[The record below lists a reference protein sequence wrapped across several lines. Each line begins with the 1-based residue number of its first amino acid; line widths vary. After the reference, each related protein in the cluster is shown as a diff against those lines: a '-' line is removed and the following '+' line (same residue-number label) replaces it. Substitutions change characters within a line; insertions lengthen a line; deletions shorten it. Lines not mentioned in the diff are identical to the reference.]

1 MKLYDILKQYSESG
15 IVPYHM
21 PGHKRSA
28 EFDYIS
34 PASSIDFTEV
44 DGLDDLHAPTGI
56 LADAQERAAEVWGAD
71 ESHFLVNGSTGGI
84 LAAVYAL
91 CRGRHVIMARGCH
104 KSVYN
109 AACISHCTVSY
120 VMPRTS
126 ELGFFLDVTADEV
139 RSALEEHPDTAAVII
154 TSPTYEGVVSDVRS
168 IADVCHA
175 HGALLI
181 VDAAHGAHLGFL
193 DESIPSPVTAGAD
206 VTIMSLHKTLPSL
219 TQTAI
224 MHVAGTLADRDELAS
239 AIAMFET
246 SSPSYVFMA
255 SIDGCVDLVRSR
267 SIFDGWREKIKRIR
281 RAAEARGML
290 VTPTDVFAY
299 DESKIVLTAG
309 GMTGCEIARIL
320 RESFRIEVE
329 MISASYVILMT
340 GAGDT
345 DAMTDALIHA
355 IENFPLPADKKN
367 LKLPPI
373 PSPSAV
379 MKMADATS
387 CKTERISLDK
397 ADGAIAAE
405 SVMAYPPGIPIVAPG
420 EQIDSAVID
429 FIEKSVISGVRI
441 LTSAGEF
448 TGKIKVVRN

>member
-15 IVPYHM
+15 VIPYHM

-28 EFDYIS
+28 AFDYIS
-34 PASSIDFTEV
+34 PTSLIDFTEV
-44 DGLDDLHAPTGI
+44 EGLDDLHAPTGI
-56 LADAQERAAEVWGAD
+56 LADAQARAAEVWGAD

-84 LAAVYAL
+84 LSAVYAL

-109 AACISHCTVSY
+109 AACISHCTTSY
-120 VMPRTS
+120 IMPRTS
-126 ELGFFLDVTADEV
+126 ELGFFLDVTVDEV
-139 RSALEEHPDTAAVII
+139 KSALEEHPNAAAVII
-154 TSPTYEGVVSDVRS
+154 TSPTYEGVVSDIS
-168 IADVCHA
+168 AIADICHA

-193 DESIPSPVTAGAD
+193 DESIPSPVMAGAD
-206 VTIMSLHKTLPSL
+206 VVIMSLHKTLPSL

-224 MHVAGTLADRDELAS
+224 MHVSGTIADRDELAS

-267 SIFDGWREKIKRIR
+267 SIFDGWCEKITRIR

-290 VTPTDVFAY
+290 VTPSDVFAY
-299 DESKIVLTAG
+299 DVSKIVLTAG

-320 RESFRIEVE
+320 RESFMIEVE

-345 DAMTDALIHA
+345 DEMTDTLIHA
-355 IENFPLPADKKN
+355 IENFPLPADKKKLN
-367 LKLPPI
+367 LPPI
-373 PSPSAV
+373 PSPTAV
-379 MKMADATS
+379 MTPAEATS
-387 CKTERISLDK
+387 CETERISLGE
-397 ADGAIAAE
+397 AEGAIAAE

-420 EQIDSAVID
+420 ELISNELID
-429 FIEKSVISGVRI
+429 FIDESAASGVRI
-441 LTSAGEF
+441 LTSRGEF
-448 TGKIKVVRN
+448 TGYIKVVRN

>member
-15 IVPYHM
+15 MIPYHM

-28 EFDYIS
+28 AFDYIS

-44 DGLDDLHAPTGI
+44 EGLDDLHAPTGI
-56 LADAQERAAEVWGAD
+56 LADAQERAAEVWHAD

-84 LAAVYAL
+84 LSAVYAL
-91 CRGRHVIMARGCH
+91 CRGRHIVMARGCH

-120 VMPRTS
+120 LMPRTS

-139 RSALEEHPDTAAVII
+139 KSALTAHPEAAAVII
-154 TSPTYEGVVSDVRS
+154 TSPTYEGVVSDIRS

-193 DESIPSPVTAGAD
+193 DESIPSPVEAGAD

-224 MHVAGTLADRDELAS
+224 MHVSGSIADRDELAS

-255 SIDGCVDLVRSR
+255 SIDGCANLVRER
-267 SIFDGWREKIKRIR
+267 EIFTGWRTNIDKIRH
-281 RAAEARGML
+281 AAEARGML
-290 VTPTDVFAY
+290 VTPADVFAY

-309 GMTGCEIARIL
+309 GMSGCEIARIL
-320 RESFRIEVE
+320 REEFKIEVE
-329 MISASYVILMT
+329 MISDSYVILMT

-345 DAMTDALIHA
+345 DEMTDALIHA
-355 IENFPLPADKKN
+355 IENFPIPSAQTKREFSKM
-367 LKLPPI
+367 PI
-373 PSPSAV
+373 PAAV
-379 MKMADATS
+379 MTMANATS
-387 CKTERISLDK
+387 CEAELIGLADADGRIS
-397 ADGAIAAE
+397 AE
-405 SVMAYPPGIPIVAPG
+405 SVMAYPPGIPIIAPG
-420 EQIDSAVID
+420 ELIDSAVIG
-429 FIEKSVISGVRI
+429 FIAKNADSGVRI
-441 LTSAGEF
+441 ITSRGEF
-448 TGKIKVVRN
+448 TGEIKVTSK

>member
-15 IVPYHM
+15 MIPYHM

-28 EFDYIS
+28 AFDYIS

-44 DGLDDLHAPTGI
+44 EGLDDLHAPTGI
-56 LADAQERAAEVWGAD
+56 LADAQARAAEVWGAD

-84 LAAVYAL
+84 LSAVYAL
-91 CRGRHVIMARGCH
+91 CRDRHIIMARGCH

-120 VMPRTS
+120 LMPRTS

-139 RSALEEHPDTAAVII
+139 SSALTAHPEAAAVII
-154 TSPTYEGVVSDVRS
+154 TSPTYEGVVSDIRS

-224 MHVAGTLADRDELAS
+224 MHVSGTLADRDELAS

-290 VTPTDVFAY
+290 VKPTGVFAY
-299 DESKIVLTAG
+299 DESKIVLTAHG
-309 GMTGCEIARIL
+309 ITGCEIARIL

-345 DAMTDALIHA
+345 DAMTYSLIHA
-355 IENFPLPADKKN
+355 IENFPLPADKKK

-373 PSPSAV
+373 PSPFAV

-420 EQIDSAVID
+420 EQIDSAVIN
-429 FIEKSVISGVRI
+429 FIGKSASSGARI

-448 TGKIKVVRN
+448 TGEIKVVRN